1 MALQFYAVHSA
12 ALAHTYDS
20 LQRLAQL
27 QGRPA
32 PGPTRALRVA
42 QLYGHLQLR
51 SGDRESFSL
60 PLCELA
66 ASWRLQPRQLRQ
78 DLALLAQLGWL
89 SAVGTSRGTEITLH
103 PFEVHQPAHQ
113 GITLARSLSAAS
125 WPSGVSWA
133 VTSPIDGFGV
143 SGGVLEGPEGFRR
156 GTGAEGAVGDGT
168 GASDAFTLRSP
179 GLQPISAG
187 ETAIPASASKPGS
200 PASKSGASEASDPQ
214 PSAARAPSPRR
225 PSPSPAVAEPQL
237 LAQLS
242 ELYNLHKPLSWPA
255 YHPRGHG
262 LRAKVRQALRQ
273 SGGPEALSATLI
285 AALQGMPAF
294 WRTTYPQGRSGAECF
309 AVLFSTD
316 RGCAGLGVEFWHLFT
331 WAQAADASSPGGLAQ
346 PVGHTASGA
355 SAADPLQR
363 AGRLFLWDSGVWR
376 GQGREALL
384 LSLQEKRE
392 LTLLLEAHGQGIPG
406 TAERQFAAPDPEVAP
421 VRQPKPELRPEPDQK
436 PEPGNR
442 ALHQPQRCQPCQSP
456 LPKGRAAPS

>member
-12 ALAHTYDS
+12 ALAHTYDA

-27 QGRPA
+27 KGRPA

-66 ASWRLQPRQLRQ
+66 ASWRLQPKQLRQ

-103 PFEVHQPAHQ
+103 PFEVPQPPHQE
-113 GITLARSLSAAS
+113 ITLARSLSAAP

-143 SGGVLEGPEGFRR
+143 SGGVMEGPAGFRR
-156 GTGAEGAVGDGT
+156 GTGAEGTVGDGT
-168 GASDAFTLRSP
+168 GASDAFTLHSP

-187 ETAIPASASKPGS
+187 ETAIPDS
-200 PASKSGASEASDPQ
+200 ASKSGAPEASDPQ

-225 PSPSPAVAEPQL
+225 PSPSAEVAEPQL
-237 LAQLS
+237 LARLT
-242 ELYNLHKPLSWPA
+242 ELYNLHKPPSWPA

-262 LRAKVRQALRQ
+262 LRAKLRQALRQ
-273 SGGPEALSATLI
+273 SGGPDALVATLI

-316 RGCAGLGVEFWHLFT
+316 RGCAELGVEFWHLFT
-331 WAQAADASSPGGLAQ
+331 WAQAADTSSPGSLAK
-346 PVGHTASGA
+346 PDGHTASAA

-363 AGRLFLWDSGVWR
+363 AGRLFLWDSSVWR

-384 LSLQEKRE
+384 LTLQEKRE

-406 TAERQFAAPDPEVAP
+406 TAERQFAAPEPEVAP
-421 VRQPKPELRPEPDQK
+421 VQQPEPELRPEPDQK

-442 ALHQPQRCQPCQSP
+442 ALHQPQCCQPCQSP
-456 LPKGRAAPS
+456 LPQDRAAPS